1 MLNPDYRDMLSAFA
15 EAEVEYLLVGA
26 YALAVHGHPRA
37 TGDIDLWVRPDAENA
52 ERVLQAL
59 KAFGAPLAQI
69 SADDFTQ
76 PEVVFQIGVSPRRI
90 DILTSIDGVDFAE
103 AWPERVEITVE
114 KLMIAV
120 ISRRHL
126 IQNKRAVGR
135 PQDEA
140 DIDHL
145 ERGNDT

>member
-1 MLNPDYRDMLSAFA
+1 MLNPDYRDMLSVFA
-15 EAEVEYLLVGA
+15 EAKVDYLLVGA

-37 TGDIDLWVRPDAENA
+37 TGDIDLWVRPDPENA
-52 ERVLQAL
+52 ERVFRAL
-59 KAFGAPLAQI
+59 EAFGAPLAQI
-69 SADDFTQ
+69 STADFSQ

-103 AWPERVEITVE
+103 AWPERVDITVE
-114 KLMIAV
+114 GLKIAV

-145 ERGNDT
+145 ERGNAT

>member
-1 MLNPDYRDMLSAFA
+1 
-15 EAEVEYLLVGA
+15 
-26 YALAVHGHPRA
+26 
-37 TGDIDLWVRPDAENA
+37 VRPDAENA